1 MRATINR
8 LSILIALAAVWLA
21 GTPALAQDSEPDRSL
36 SGAVNIIA
44 PDIYMTENGAAEEI
58 RIIAPTGIEPG
69 EILRT
74 DEYGV
79 ALVTWFRDGTETVLG
94 AESELALNEF
104 SGTSP
109 HDYVLEMELSRGHL
123 VAGLGETDEDVV
135 ASRSM
140 VLHTPAYTLRVLSGY
155 FEIDLDHN
163 GEPLLVV
170 LEGQVEIAV
179 GDEDPVTIDANHYL
193 LGASG
198 EPATLSD
205 DGVTPNFN
213 GVCKVTADTNL
224 NIRHFASEES
234 RRLGGVSEGQVMW
247 VRAATEGRLW
257 LQVYFQ
263 TDPNDVTAHNFG
275 WIYGPAG
282 TLDEAACEEI
292 LRAPLDAQLY
302 GGPGISLGTGEVGE
316 TEPLEAETEE
326 PAG

>member
-8 LSILIALAAVWLA
+8 LSIVLALAAVWLA
-21 GTPALAQDSEPDRSL
+21 GTPALAQDGEPDRSL

-44 PDIYMTENGAAEEI
+44 PDIYMTETGAAEEI

-74 DEYGV
+74 DEFGV
-79 ALVTWFRDGTETVLG
+79 ALVTWFFDGTETVLDAG
-94 AESELALNEF
+94 SELALNAF

-109 HDYVLEMELSRGHL
+109 ADFELDMELSRGHM
-123 VAGLGETDEDVV
+123 VAGLGAMDDLE
-135 ASRSM
+135 ANRSM
-140 VLHTPAYTLRVLSGY
+140 VVHTPAYTVRVLRGQ

-170 LEGQVEIAV
+170 MEGRVEVAV
-179 GDEDPVTIDANHYL
+179 DDEDPVTVDANQVL
-193 LGASG
+193 LGAPG
-198 EPATLSD
+198 EPETLSD
-205 DGVTPNFN
+205 DGVTPDLN
-213 GVCKVTADTNL
+213 GVCTVTADTNL
-224 NIRHFASEES
+224 NVRQAASEES
-234 RRLGGVSEGQVMW
+234 RRLGGVNEGQVMW

-257 LQVYFQ
+257 LQVYYQ
-263 TDPNDVTAHNFG
+263 TDPDDITAHNSG

-302 GGPGISLGTGEVGE
+302 GGPGVSLGTGEAGE
-316 TEPLEAETEE
+316 TEPPEAATEE